1 MILDYLNMFSQAQA
15 VTATAPSTDVI
26 DLGPL
31 YAGNDVRDIG
41 PGYPVE
47 FFAQVATNGAAGGSA
62 TVTISLQTSKTS
74 DFASATTLLQTNAI
88 AVADMKV
95 GYRYVGKVPHGVQ
108 RYLRVNYTVA
118 TGPLTAGAFTA
129 GLLLD
134 ADAQRSYASAFKIT
148 V

>member
-31 YAGNDVRDIG
+31 SGGNDVRDIG

-47 FFAQVATNGAAGGSA
+47 FMAQVASTAAAGGSA

-74 DFASATTLLQTNAI
+74 DFASAATLLQTGAI
-88 AVADMKV
+88 AVADLKA
-95 GYRYVGKVPHGVQ
+95 GYRYVATVPHGVQ

-134 ADAQRSYASAFKIT
+134 ADANRTYASGFK
-148 V
+148 VGA